1 MWYIMPPCLP
11 WRYLLVLPSLVACL
25 YNYQHSAVYRDSQ
38 VELVLNYQAVLLNW
52 FWGLVAHFVS
62 YKIIVISDKNNKK
75 DNHSDADCS
84 RSKYDVPRDL
94 EGTVNKVPEVSKSQ
108 QCVYADSVN
117 CIAFYFWYSHWF
129 LPSHKG
135 QILLT
140 FSFCFTFLIP
150 SLTSGLGISML
161 ARCVCWP

>member
-62 YKIIVISDKNNKK
+62 YKIIVISDKKK
-75 DNHSDADCS
+75 IKKTTTAMPIVRGASMMSLGTWKA
-84 RSKYDVPRDL
+84 RSTKYQRFLNLSNVFML
-94 EGTVNKVPEVSKSQ
+94 IVSTV
-108 QCVYADSVN
+108 
-117 CIAFYFWYSHWF
+117 
-129 LPSHKG
+129 
-135 QILLT
+135 LL
-140 FSFCFTFLIP
+140 F
-150 SLTSGLGISML
+150 TSGILIGFYHL
-161 ARCVCWP
+161 TKVRFCWLFLFVLHF